1 VTVYV
6 YEKGTTTYANIYSD
20 EGVTPIDQAA
30 SPILSDAA
38 GRYAFYLDVGAYPQF
53 RIFLDPSSAAEG
65 YDFDLV
71 NEDLD
76 GISMPSTGA
85 TGPTGAQGL
94 FGGDSFGYVFS
105 TETADAD
112 PGSGKLRYNNAD
124 PSLATEIYID
134 DEDENAVDIQAWLR
148 TLDDSTSTIK
158 GRLKVFK
165 KDDASKFATY
175 NITAIS
181 EEAGYFKLSVT
192 HVASA
197 STLSDADEIV
207 VSFTFTGD
215 KGDKGDTGDAAVGL
229 VFYLNDE
236 ADPGAIDSYR
246 HWSRAIPTGAEATLQ
261 VTAKNGDPDAL
272 IGVWISS
279 LNVPAVESLNAGRWV
294 FHVYAHVD
302 SDTGVSKLRAKVY
315 KRTTG
320 GVETEIFNQDSSDIN
335 DLSAALQTWIATVP
349 TDTAMNL
356 TDRLVLKLYFTTTAA
371 ANKTV
376 TVTFGGAEHESHVH
390 STIFTG
396 PIGPQ
401 GIQGE
406 FGGDSAEYAFD
417 VATAKADPGSGKL
430 RYNNATPASA
440 TEIYIDI
447 LDANAV
453 DISAWLAALDDS
465 TSTIKGRIRV
475 FKKDDSSKFAT
486 FNITAIT
493 DETGYYTLAVTYVT
507 GNSTFADTDEI
518 VVTFSATGDKGETG
532 AGAQTPWASDID
544 ADGHSLNNVLSLNY
558 SGGGSVKDTIIAWA
572 RRI

>member
-246 HWSRAIPTGAEATLQ
+246 HWI
-261 VTAKNGDPDAL
+261 
-272 IGVWISS
+272 
-279 LNVPAVESLNAGRWV
+279 NAGRWV